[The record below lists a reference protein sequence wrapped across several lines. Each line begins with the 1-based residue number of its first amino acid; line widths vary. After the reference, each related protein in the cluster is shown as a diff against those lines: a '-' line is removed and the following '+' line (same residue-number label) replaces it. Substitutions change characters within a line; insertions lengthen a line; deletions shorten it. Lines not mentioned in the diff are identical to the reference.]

1 MDQKLSPRRRFY
13 DRGLRALLWLCAGIT
28 CALLMF
34 LIGYIFYRGLGNI
47 TWELLTSQTSYIKD
61 TIGIL
66 PNILNTL
73 YIILVAMVIVL
84 PLGVGAAIY
93 LTEYA
98 SNRRVVELIE
108 FATETL
114 TGIPSI
120 IFGLVGM
127 LFFVQKMGLAPG
139 ILAGGLT
146 LVIMILPT
154 IVRTTQESLKTVP
167 QAYRE
172 GALGLGAG
180 KWHMVRTV
188 VLPGAVDGIVTGCI
202 LAVGRIVGESAAL
215 LFTAGFG
222 LVLNSFV
229 KALQSSSATLTV
241 ALYVYANERGETGVA
256 VAIAAILMVL
266 TFLINLA
273 ANYAGRKLKK

>member
-1 MDQKLSPRRRFY
+1 MEKLSPRRRFY
-13 DRGLRALLWLCAGIT
+13 DRGLRVLMYLCAAVT
-28 CALLMF
+28 CALLVF
-34 LIGYIFYRGLGNI
+34 LIGYIFYRGLGNVSW
-47 TWELLTSQTSYIKD
+47 TLLSSQTSYIKN

-73 YIILVAMVIVL
+73 YIILVSMLIVL

-98 SNRRVVELIE
+98 ANRRVVNVIE

-127 LFFVQKMGLAPG
+127 LFFVQLLGLKQG

-167 QAYRE
+167 QSYRE
-172 GALGLGAG
+172 GALALGAG

-188 VLPGAVDGIVTGCI
+188 VLPNAIDGIVTGCI
-202 LAVGRIVGESAAL
+202 LAIGRIVGESAAL

-222 LVLNSFV
+222 LELNNFV
-229 KALQSSSATLTV
+229 RALESSSATLTV

-256 VAIAAILMVL
+256 FAIAAILMLL
-266 TFLINLA
+266 TFVINLS
-273 ANYAGRKLKK
+273 ANLVGRKLKK

>member
-1 MDQKLSPRRRFY
+1 MKELDFRRKVY
-13 DRGLRALLWLCAGIT
+13 DRTLKVLMYLCAGIT
-28 CALLMF
+28 CALLIF
-34 LIGYIFYRGLGNI
+34 LIGYIFYRGVGSVS
-47 TWELLTSQTSYIKD
+47 WELLTTQSSYRND

-66 PNILNTL
+66 PNILNTV
-73 YIILVAMVIVL
+73 YIILVSMVIVL

-98 SNRRVVELIE
+98 KNRKLVAIIEL
-108 FATETL
+108 ATEIL

-127 LFFVQKMGLAPG
+127 LFFIQMMGLKQG

-146 LVIMILPT
+146 LVVMILPT

-167 QAYRE
+167 QSYRE

-180 KWHMVRTV
+180 KWHMIRTV
-188 VLPGAVDGIVTGCI
+188 VLPNAVNGIVTGCI
-202 LAVGRIVGESAAL
+202 LAIGRIVGESAAL

-222 LVLNSFV
+222 LVLNGFV
-229 KALQSSSATLTV
+229 ESLQSSSATLTV
-241 ALYVYANERGETGVA
+241 ALYVYASERGETA
-256 VAIAAILMVL
+256 VAFAIATILMVL
-266 TFLINLA
+266 TFIINFAANLA
-273 ANYAGRKLKK
+273 AKKLKKV

>member
-1 MDQKLSPRRRFY
+1 MDQKLSPRRRLY
-13 DRGLRALLWLCAGIT
+13 DKGLRALLWLCAGVT
-28 CALLMF
+28 CALLVF

-47 TWELLTSQTSYIKD
+47 TWELLTTQTSYIKD

-73 YIILVAMVIVL
+73 YIIMVAMVIVL

-98 SNRRVVELIE
+98 SNRKVVALIE

-167 QAYRE
+167 QSYRE

-188 VLPGAVDGIVTGCI
+188 VLPNAIDGIVTGCI

-222 LVLNSFV
+222 LVLNGFV

-256 VAIAAILMVL
+256 FAIAAILMML
-266 TFLINLA
+266 TFLINMA
-273 ANYAGRKLKK
+273 ANYAGKKLKK